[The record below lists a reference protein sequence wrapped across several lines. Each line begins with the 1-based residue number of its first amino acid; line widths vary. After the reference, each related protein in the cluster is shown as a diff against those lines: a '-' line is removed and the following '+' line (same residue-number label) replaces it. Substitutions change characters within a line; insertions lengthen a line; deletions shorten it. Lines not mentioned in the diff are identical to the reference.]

1 LGSENVLEVNEPV
14 LIVRPDDGPIG
25 PKHVSLYVLLMVIT
39 DVLDEN
45 INTLYK
51 IWNTSGQIKLSQS
64 EVVVELG
71 LSHTRQEMWFEGVWV
86 QDVEKKKLEERRSY
100 RRLREITN
108 EYLNP

>member
-25 PKHVSLYVLLMVIT
+25 PKHVALYVLLMVIT

-51 IWNTSGQIKLSQS
+51 IWNTSRQIKLSQS
-64 EVVVELG
+64 EVIVELG
-71 LSHTRQEMWFEGVWV
+71 LSYTTARNVV
-86 QDVEKKKLEERRSY
+86 
-100 RRLREITN
+100 
-108 EYLNP
+108 